1 MLGWLAA
8 VVAIEILY
16 EQPKP
21 LVRHAVDA
29 AIRMSF
35 ISPAAFVSTF
45 FVIDVVWDGGKAVA
59 QKGIEI
65 MGLLFDA
72 VENKFS
78 RQGRAEGRVE
88 GLAEGRIEGLA
99 EANAAFAAWYARM
112 EQARREGREFNEP
125 PPFLDN
131 GRK

>member
-8 VVAIEILY
+8 VVAIEIMH

-21 LVRHAVDA
+21 PVRHAVDA

-45 FVIDVVWDGGKAVA
+45 FAIDVVWDGGKAVA

-78 RQGRAEGRVE
+78 RQGRAEGR
-88 GLAEGRIEGLA
+88 A
-99 EANAAFAAWYARM
+99 EANAASAAWYARM